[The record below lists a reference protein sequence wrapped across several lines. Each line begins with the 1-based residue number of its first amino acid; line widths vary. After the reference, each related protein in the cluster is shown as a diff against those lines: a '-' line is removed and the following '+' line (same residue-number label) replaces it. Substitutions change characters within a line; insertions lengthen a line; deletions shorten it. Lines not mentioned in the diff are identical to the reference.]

1 MSKKI
6 MSRGVGPS
14 RLNRDPNAKA
24 PDESLMKLHV
34 AGTLIKDLP
43 LNMQSKICYEHTDE
57 AIEERNR
64 GKIAAA
70 AHVRAAGGDRA
81 RATGSDF
88 DRQVEERRDFRSDAE
103 GTEIYSAPDVMKE
116 LAEEHVPEGMTP
128 KFLSPIK
135 VDREGTRGYEIVTNG
150 KGEPVK
156 MGRMILAQM
165 PDAKSKSRKEFYR
178 KKGDRRLKE
187 VHEQYQEQ
195 QRELV
200 GE

>member
-14 RLNRDPNAKA
+14 RLNRDPNAPR

-34 AGTLIKDLP
+34 AGTLVKNLP
-43 LNMQSKICYEHTDE
+43 LGMQSKICYEHTDE

-64 GKIAAA
+64 GKVASAAR
-70 AHVRAAGGDRA
+70 VTGAGGDRA
-81 RATGSDF
+81 RSTGSDF
-88 DRQVEERRDFRSDAE
+88 DWQVEERRAFRSDA
-103 GTEIYSAPDVMKE
+103 GPAEIYSAPDVMKE
-116 LAEEHVPEGMTP
+116 LADEHVPAGMTP

-135 VDREGTRGYEIVTNG
+135 VDREGTRGYEIVTDG

-156 MGRMILAQM
+156 MGRMMLAQM
-165 PDAKSKSRKEFYR
+165 PEAKSKSRKEFYW
-178 KKGDRRLKE
+178 KKGDHRLKE